1 MATAEEDIL
10 KTLLRIERA
19 LGGGG
24 VMAGG
29 YGRVPTEPKGAGTSD
44 RENKKMGGTAG
55 TKTFKATA
63 AAMNGLADSTNNLNR
78 SFTGLNKTVLNT
90 RASLIEMNRT
100 MRGVSRG
107 TVMPKIDT
115 QGQNNLQQNSNI
127 LNMFQTLSNIVQ
139 RPGKIPPGGGPP
151 APPGVGN
158 GGSKIG
164 NAINRIFGGN
174 NTPGGKFGN
183 GLTNL
188 VSKFSFAGVA
198 IAGVI
203 KQLSGAVVPLVRDI
217 LALHSAGIQAS
228 SALGGLYM
236 DAARSGM
243 SLAEYTKVLEESSVA
258 VTRSSSMADFNK
270 SLQVSRDRLE
280 NLGIFGAE
288 ATKLSASLATSA
300 VTLGVP
306 QQKLADATNAQIDT
320 FQQLRKSSLLTAES
334 FQQLTA
340 QLATQQEVQSN
351 LLGLSPLERQA
362 RLNDITGMK
371 TFGLSLGGS
380 RAASD
385 AFGDALLKQR
395 DLTVS
400 KRFESAGRIR
410 QSGAIFGMNAGD
422 TEQLAQLS
430 RKKNLSGD
438 DKATALRLGSQMQA
452 SIEEAMNS
460 GDVNRENIAEQMQAA
475 LDSSGIGTLLKTAGN
490 LKLSTD
496 SGPAGVNKDF
506 AQGASDL
513 LKATGRLT
521 AWLDGAQKNPIV
533 GAISGA
539 LGSAAF
545 SVGIG
550 AAIGRFMGRGVPP
563 VPGGGPPVPPGGA
576 GGGLM
581 SKAMG
586 AAKAVIA
593 GAGSLLSSIMN
604 IGSLLPKITAM
615 GKTAFDAVKGFGSG
629 ILGSVG
635 KLSGSVQAAFQILK
649 GGGMSAM
656 GAIGSMI
663 SGGVKALGPTLLGGI
678 KGILGGAF
686 KFAGG
691 SGLLSAVFGGVMELF
706 TGDLGSALNAADDST
721 WFGDGIGGFTKKIL
735 GKIGDI
741 IGAMV
746 RGLITGFTGLGDL
759 AIDAWNAT
767 IGNLFDGMRINL
779 GASLTNFFDRAWT
792 SMNIMFKETK
802 LKVAKFFGMSDTV
815 KELEAD
821 IKVAK
826 ETQSKLAEGGDVT
839 LTTIGDA
846 NQKLLKEQKETAEK
860 TKASVA
866 TATQSV
872 AVASGVITSTEGLT
886 QRLINDS
893 AGIRGS
899 SATQAQAVID
909 NTQAAINGAAAAVK
923 PGGTGAATVAVPGQT
938 ARAGVV
944 DPALNKPAEV
954 VAPTTNE
961 PTRNASVNAPVAQT
975 TQDLLLVQV
984 TAMNAI
990 LTQILTAEQG
1000 QNTGLD
1006 TLARALGRPQFG
1018 DSLDLLNR
1026 LQKT

>member
-1 MATAEEDIL
+1 
-10 KTLLRIERA
+10 
-19 LGGGG
+19 
-24 VMAGG
+24 
-29 YGRVPTEPKGAGTSD
+29 
-44 RENKKMGGTAG
+44 
-55 TKTFKATA
+55 
-63 AAMNGLADSTNNLNR
+63 
-78 SFTGLNKTVLNT
+78 
-90 RASLIEMNRT
+90 
-100 MRGVSRG
+100 
-107 TVMPKIDT
+107 
-115 QGQNNLQQNSNI
+115 
-127 LNMFQTLSNIVQ
+127 
-139 RPGKIPPGGGPP
+139 
-151 APPGVGN
+151 
-158 GGSKIG
+158 
-164 NAINRIFGGN
+164 
-174 NTPGGKFGN
+174 
-183 GLTNL
+183 
-188 VSKFSFAGVA
+188 
-198 IAGVI
+198 
-203 KQLSGAVVPLVRDI
+203 
-217 LALHSAGIQAS
+217 
-228 SALGGLYM
+228 
-236 DAARSGM
+236 
-243 SLAEYTKVLEESSVA
+243 
-258 VTRSSSMADFNK
+258 
-270 SLQVSRDRLE
+270 
-280 NLGIFGAE
+280 
-288 ATKLSASLATSA
+288 
-300 VTLGVP
+300 
-306 QQKLADATNAQIDT
+306 
-320 FQQLRKSSLLTAES
+320 
-334 FQQLTA
+334 
-340 QLATQQEVQSN
+340 
-351 LLGLSPLERQA
+351 
-362 RLNDITGMK
+362 
-371 TFGLSLGGS
+371 
-380 RAASD
+380 
-385 AFGDALLKQR
+385 
-395 DLTVS
+395 
-400 KRFESAGRIR
+400 
-410 QSGAIFGMNAGD
+410 
-422 TEQLAQLS
+422 
-430 RKKNLSGD
+430 
-438 DKATALRLGSQMQA
+438 
-452 SIEEAMNS
+452 
-460 GDVNRENIAEQMQAA
+460 
-475 LDSSGIGTLLKTAGN
+475 
-490 LKLSTD
+490 
-496 SGPAGVNKDF
+496 
-506 AQGASDL
+506 
-513 LKATGRLT
+513 
-521 AWLDGAQKNPIV
+521 
-533 GAISGA
+533 
-539 LGSAAF
+539 
-545 SVGIG
+545 
-550 AAIGRFMGRGVPP
+550 
-563 VPGGGPPVPPGGA
+563 
-576 GGGLM
+576 M

-886 QRLINDS
+886 QRLMSDS
-893 AGIRGS
+893 AAIRASGVTAS
-899 SATQAQAVID
+899 
-909 NTQAAINGAAAAVK
+909 
-923 PGGTGAATVAVPGQT
+923 AATVAVPGQT
-938 ARAGVV
+938 TRAGVV

-961 PTRNASVNAPVAQT
+961 PTRNASVNAPPAQT

-1000 QNTGLD
+1000 QNIGLD